1 MTGFLDWLTLIAPA
15 LPTIGIGVIFLFQ
28 AFKWWKSKPLPSRAL
43 MLYGTF
49 IIVIAL
55 VFFAIN
61 SEIKL
66 TPGLQIAS
74 FSLIFIFE
82 SFLWFE
88 EGNNKFIA
96 WITFTVGFLLL
107 VTGIVISCFAA
118 KEYWWVPAIIYIA
131 FFVSPL
137 IIFRKFLKRTSDNKT
152 LNP

>member
-1 MTGFLDWLTLIAPA
+1 MIEFINWVTLIAPS
-15 LPTIGIGVIFLFQ
+15 LPIIGIGIIFLFQ
-28 AFKWWKSKPLPSRAL
+28 SFKWWNTKLLSSRVFL
-43 MLYGTF
+43 LYGTL
-49 IIVIAL
+49 IIAVAL
-55 VFFAIN
+55 IFFATN
-61 SEIKL
+61 SEIKQ
-66 TPGLQIAS
+66 TPGLQIAC

>member
-28 AFKWWKSKPLPSRAL
+28 SFKWWKSKPLPSRAL

-96 WITFTVGFLLL
+96 LITFTVGFLLL
-107 VTGIVISCFAA
+107 ITGIVISCFAA
-118 KEYWWVPAIIYIA
+118 KEYWWIPAIIYIA

-137 IIFRKFLKRTSDNKT
+137 IIFRKLFKRTSNNKMQ
-152 LNP
+152 NR

>member
-1 MTGFLDWLTLIAPA
+1 MTEFINWLTLIAPV
-15 LPTIGIGVIFLFQ
+15 LPIIGIGIIFLFQ
-28 AFKWWKSKPLPSRAL
+28 SFKWARTKPLSSRIVL
-43 MLYGTF
+43 LYGAL

-55 VFFAIN
+55 IFFALN
-61 SEIKL
+61 SEIKQ

-96 WITFTVGFLLL
+96 WITFVVGILILI
-107 VTGIVISCFAA
+107 TGIIISCFAA
-118 KEYWWVPAIIYIA
+118 KEYWWIPAIIYIA

-137 IIFRKFLKRTSDNKT
+137 IIFKKFLKGA
-152 LNP
+152 